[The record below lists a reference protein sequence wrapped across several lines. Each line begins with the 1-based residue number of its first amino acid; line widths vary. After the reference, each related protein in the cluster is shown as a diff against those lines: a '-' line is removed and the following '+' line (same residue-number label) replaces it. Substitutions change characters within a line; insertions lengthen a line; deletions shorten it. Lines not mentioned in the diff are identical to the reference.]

1 MEFWDRL
8 VMNAVCGVDF
18 GTSNST
24 VGFADGKQV
33 QLLNLEEGKA
43 TLPSVIFFNADLD
56 EVNYGRA
63 ALSSYLDGYEGRLM
77 RSMKSLLGTSLID
90 GQTEVMGRRLPYKQL
105 LTQYIAELKRRAELA
120 AQTPLEQAVF
130 GRPVHFID
138 DSQSADQ
145 LAEQTLREIAQA
157 VGFKEISFQFEPIAA
172 ALDYE
177 SRIDTEELVLVVD
190 IGGGT
195 ADFSVI
201 RLSPERRKKIDR
213 HDDILSNTGVHI
225 GGTDFDKYL
234 SLQQLM
240 PRLGMGGR
248 LSNGIEMPSANYFN
262 LATWHTINL
271 VYSQKVVREIHDICR
286 DINDAT
292 LRYRCECLLN
302 LIDQRDGHWL
312 ALKAEQAKI
321 LLSDETSISVELDR
335 LRSKS
340 RPEQKAELLVMTQ
353 EHLQIAIAPLFQQL
367 NQTITEAISCANIE
381 NEQIDTVFFTGGASG
396 VRGLREDLNRLLPR
410 AKLVQG
416 DVFGSI
422 GAGLAWDAQRR
433 YA

>member
-1 MEFWDRL
+1 
-8 VMNAVCGVDF
+8 MNVVCGVDF

-24 VGFADGKQV
+24 VGFADGQQV
-33 QLLNLEEGKA
+33 QLLNLEDGKA

-63 ALSSYLDGYEGRLM
+63 ALSAYLDGYEGRLM

-177 SRIDTEELVLVVD
+177 SRIEKEELVLVVD

-201 RLSPERRKKIDR
+201 RLSPERREKIDR
-213 HDDILSNTGVHI
+213 HEDILSNTGVHI

-271 VYSQKVVREIHDICR
+271 IYSQKVVREIHDICR

-302 LIDQRDGHWL
+302 LIEQRDGHWL

-321 LLSDETSISVELDR
+321 LLSDEASISVELER
-335 LRSKS
+335 LRSKT
-340 RPEQKAELLVMTQ
+340 RPEHKTELLVMTQ
-353 EHLQIAIAPLFQQL
+353 EHLQLAIAPLFHQL
-367 NQTITEAISCANIE
+367 NQTIAEAISNANIK

-396 VRGLREDLNRLLPR
+396 VRGLREDLNRLMPK

-422 GAGLAWDAQRR
+422 GAGLAWDAHRR